1 MTKAAYAAHQLQ
13 RQQLRPLKDS
23 VIVSDM
29 VFDVR
34 ISTGGIIIPNDNGK
48 STGIRP
54 RWGQVYAVGP
64 DQQDVMPGQ
73 WVCVEH
79 GRWTR
84 GIDIEDES
92 GKVTLRRVDPKDIM
106 MISDEQPN
114 DDTFSTAIHVEAK
127 PSYMQHN

>member
-29 VFDVR
+29 IFDVR

-64 DQQDVMPGQ
+64 DQQDVSPGQ

-92 GKVTLRRVDPKDIM
+92 GKITVRRVDPRDIM
-106 MISDEQPN
+106 MVSDQQPD

-127 PSYMQHN
+127 PTHMQHN

>member
-13 RQQLRPLKDS
+13 RRQLRPLKDS

-29 VFDVR
+29 IFDVR

-64 DQQDVMPGQ
+64 DQQDVTPGQ

-92 GKVTLRRVDPKDIM
+92 GKITVRRVDPKDIM
-106 MISDEQPN
+106 MVSDQQPD
-114 DDTFSTAIHVEAK
+114 DDTFSSAIHVEAK
-127 PSYMQHN
+127 PAHMQHN

>member
-13 RQQLRPLKDS
+13 RRQLRPLKDS

-29 VFDVR
+29 IFDVR

-64 DQQDVMPGQ
+64 DQQDVSPGQ

-92 GKVTLRRVDPKDIM
+92 GKITVRRVDPKDIM
-106 MISDEQPN
+106 MVSDQQPD

-127 PSYMQHN
+127 PTHMQHN

>member
-13 RQQLRPLKDS
+13 RRQLRPLKDS

-64 DQQDVMPGQ
+64 DQQDVSPGQ

-84 GIDIEDES
+84 GIDVEDES